1 MKDAMERLADLTNRE
16 LTWTQPGAFKMH
28 YELHAGDEL
37 AATLRFRSSFGSLAT
52 GESADGCWTFK
63 RVGFFQTRATIRVC
77 GEETDI
83 AVFRNNTWSGGGA
96 LELPDGRRV
105 LATTNLWQTNLEF
118 KTESE
123 EALLRF
129 KSAGLIHLS
138 ALVEI
143 QREAIGLAELPWMV
157 MLGCYLIVM
166 MNMDAAAAAVVIS

>member
-1 MKDAMERLADLTNRE
+1 MKRLADLVDRE
-16 LTWTQPGAFKMH
+16 LKWTQPGALKMH

-37 AATLRFRSSFGSLAT
+37 AATLRFRSLFGTLAT

-63 RVGFFQTRATIRVC
+63 RAGFFQTRVTIRVC

-83 AVFRNNTWSGGGA
+83 AVFKNNAWSGGGA
-96 LELPDGRRV
+96 LELPDGRKM
-105 LATTNLWQTNLEF
+105 LATTNLWQSNLEF

-143 QREAIGLAELPWMV
+143 QQEAIGLAELPWMV
-157 MLGCYLIVM
+157 ILGWYLIVM
-166 MNMDAAAAAVVIS
+166 MNMDAAASAAVMG